1 MNLLRNLISGLLCIS
16 LLIVVGGGCASK
28 PTLRRFFDR
37 ESEHLNPPEQRLLVE
52 TLQVIVLLEEYQDA
66 LENQDLKSLISC
78 YSSGYSYYE
87 RGLDWHIE
95 RIQERY
101 FALFEELSA
110 SFWDIEIE
118 LIRKETGYWMRQE
131 DFDWLRTRDMSSRP
145 SGSYLI
151 ALETPDGVVEM
162 DLGEPCKIR
171 PQRVNNPSPPG
182 DSPRKVPVGAKRVT
196 VRSSVDH
203 GVERPM
209 GEVSYR
215 ILLKGEL
222 AGCEGSEVFTSS
234 LEEKEILLL
243 EKEQGEWKIISQW

>member
-1 MNLLRNLISGLLCIS
+1 LLCFS
-16 LLIVVGGGCASK
+16 LSIVVGVGCASK
-28 PTLRRFFDR
+28 PNLSGFFDR
-37 ESEHLNPPEQRLLVE
+37 ESEALNPPEQRLLVE
-52 TLQVIVLLEEYQDA
+52 TLRVLVLLEEYHESM
-66 LENQDLKSLISC
+66 ENQDLDALIAC
-78 YSSGYSYYE
+78 YSPRYSYYD

-95 RIQERY
+95 RIRERY

-131 DFDWLRTRDMSSRP
+131 DFNWLRSGEISSRP

-151 ALETPDGVVEM
+151 ALETPEGLVEM
-162 DLGEPCKIR
+162 TLGEACKTR
-171 PQRVNNPSPPG
+171 PERGYNHSPAG
-182 DSPRKVPVGAKRVT
+182 DSPRETPVGTKRVT

-203 GVERPM
+203 NVERPM
-209 GEVSYR
+209 GEVSFR

-234 LEEKEILLL
+234 LDETEILLL
-243 EKEQGEWKIISQW
+243 EKEEGDWKIISQW

>member
-1 MNLLRNLISGLLCIS
+1 MNLLKNLISGLLCIS
-16 LLIVVGGGCASK
+16 LLTVAGGGCASK
-28 PTLRRFFDR
+28 PTVRRFFDR
-37 ESEHLNPPEQRLLVE
+37 ESEYLNSPEQRLLVE
-52 TLQVIVLLEEYQDA
+52 TLRVIVLLEEYHAA
-66 LENQDLKSLISC
+66 LENQDLEALIAC
-78 YSSGYSYYE
+78 YSPRYSYYD

-95 RIQERY
+95 RIRERY
-101 FALFEELSA
+101 FAFFEELSV
-110 SFWDIEIE
+110 SFRDIEIE

-131 DFDWLRTRDMSSRP
+131 DFDWLRTRDTASRP

-162 DLGEPCKIR
+162 NLGEPGKIR
-171 PQRVNNPSPPG
+171 PQRVNNPSSPG
-182 DSPRKVPVGAKRVT
+182 ESSREVPVGIKRVT

-209 GEVSYR
+209 GEISFR
-215 ILLKGEL
+215 IRIKGEL